1 MLWFLPDQ
9 SSPPASH
16 ASHSFAVLAPLPRPA
31 PVLSRPHP
39 ANCPECVCE
48 IAIASGNP
56 GEEDPANLYRI
67 VGAVNPQLPE
77 RGLLKWNRPC
87 KVRHCLTL
95 HKRRNRILSLPRF
108 YLGNFVYHKNRK
120 MIHNSIL
127 CITGETQ
134 DIFVSHFCKILIR
147 SIPGQFFE
155 KNYQL
160 LVSVIAINREK
171 R

>member
-1 MLWFLPDQ
+1 
-9 SSPPASH
+9 
-16 ASHSFAVLAPLPRPA
+16 
-31 PVLSRPHP
+31 
-39 ANCPECVCE
+39 
-48 IAIASGNP
+48 
-56 GEEDPANLYRI
+56 
-67 VGAVNPQLPE
+67 
-77 RGLLKWNRPC
+77 
-87 KVRHCLTL
+87 
-95 HKRRNRILSLPRF
+95 
-108 YLGNFVYHKNRK
+108 

>member
-1 MLWFLPDQ
+1 MRTSEHDRPIFM
-9 SSPPASH
+9 PAKRFRCYVFYRTNHRRPLSH
-16 ASHSFAVLAPLPRPA
+16 ASHTFAVLAPLPRPA

-48 IAIASGNP
+48 IAIASGIP

-95 HKRRNRILSLPRF
+95 HQRRNRILSLPGF
-108 YLGNFVYHKNRK
+108 YLGNFVYHKNQK
-120 MIHNSIL
+120 ND
-127 CITGETQ
+127 TQ
-134 DIFVSHFCKILIR
+134 QH
-147 SIPGQFFE
+147 
-155 KNYQL
+155 
-160 LVSVIAINREK
+160 LVYHR
-171 R
+171 